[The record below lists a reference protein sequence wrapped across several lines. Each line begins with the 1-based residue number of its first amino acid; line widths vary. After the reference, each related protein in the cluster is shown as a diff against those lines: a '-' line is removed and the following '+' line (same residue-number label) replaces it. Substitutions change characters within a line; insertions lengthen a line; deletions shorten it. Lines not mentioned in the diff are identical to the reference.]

1 MTLLMSIAALLLG
14 PLIYAAGRKNRVAK
28 RIFDLSIVV
37 AIGIIIFVHII
48 PAAIDQGGYWAWL
61 VLAAGVVFPLLLER
75 LFKTAAD
82 AAHMVI
88 VAIAVIGL
96 SLHAIID
103 GLALLPENG
112 TSLAHAI
119 ILHRLPVGMAIWW
132 AVRPN
137 LGTMIAVS
145 VFVLVI
151 LATSIGYLVGDAVL
165 EVAEAR
171 TLAML
176 QAFVSG
182 SLVHIVIFGV
192 KHDHDH

>member
-1 MTLLMSIAALLLG
+1 MSIAALLLG

-48 PAAIDQGGYWAWL
+48 PDAIDQGGYWAWL
-61 VLAAGVVFPLLLER
+61 VLAVGVVFPLLLER
-75 LFKTAAD
+75 LFRSAAD

-88 VAIAVIGL
+88 VVLAVIGL

-112 TSLAHAI
+112 TGLAHAI

-151 LATSIGYLVGDAVL
+151 LATTIGYLVGDTVL
-165 EVAEAR
+165 EVTEAR